1 MLAADDGEL
10 VRALDD
16 RDIDSVDDQEPMRE
30 QEFRW
35 LLNDNPMATE
45 LLADGIRRFARDQE
59 SLEALLGGA
68 R

>member
-1 MLAADDGEL
+1 
-10 VRALDD
+10 
-16 RDIDSVDDQEPMRE
+16 MRE

-59 SLEALLGGA
+59 SLEALLGGT